1 MRLVFRFN
9 DAIAKSRENQAVT
22 VRNTKLTM
30 SFRQVDQATL
40 YQHSYIRGI
49 RVERL
54 AGGPLP
60 P

>member
-30 SFRQVDQATL
+30 SFRQVD
-40 YQHSYIRGI
+40 
-49 RVERL
+49 
-54 AGGPLP
+54 
-60 P
+60 